1 MKIDKDFNLI
11 IGLRIR
17 ELRESLGMSRE
28 AFSEKCDLSSSF
40 LAAVENGTKGI
51 TAKTIYKICN
61 ATNVSAD
68 YIINGHEHGFETDI
82 VIEHLATIE
91 APYRKYAIRL
101 LTEYCNAIHHKSNT
115 EH

>member
-17 ELRESLGMSRE
+17 KLRESLGLSRE

-61 ATNVSAD
+61 ATNTSAD

-82 VIEHLATIE
+82 VIEHLSHIDE
-91 APYRKYAIRL
+91 PYRQYAVRI
-101 LTEYCNAIHHKSNT
+101 LTEYCNAIRHKSNP
-115 EH
+115 

>member
-17 ELRESLGMSRE
+17 ELRESLGLSRE

-61 ATNVSAD
+61 ATNISAD
-68 YIINGHEHGFETDI
+68 YIINGHDNGFETDI
-82 VIEHLATIE
+82 VIEHLSAIE
-91 APYRKYAIRL
+91 APYRKYAIRI
-101 LTEYCNAIHHKSNT
+101 LTEYCNAVHHKSNT
-115 EH
+115 

>member
-40 LAAVENGTKGI
+40 LAAVENGAKGI